1 MLRSGFFLAESKQ
14 NSCVAANAAKRLFF
28 GGKQAKF
35 VIFYKI
41 FAIFFYTFFLTKL
54 ENCLIKSNP
63 ANFTLL
69 YEKVNPKIKKNTKKV
84 F

>member
-1 MLRSGFFLAESKQ
+1 MAAFPMLRSKQ

-28 GGKQAKF
+28 GVKQAKF

-41 FAIFFYTFFLTKL
+41 FAIFFYAFFLTKL

-63 ANFTLL
+63 ANFTMR
-69 YEKVNPKIKKNTKKV
+69 KAACQV
-84 F
+84 FF

>member
-1 MLRSGFFLAESKQ
+1 MLKSKQ

-41 FAIFFYTFFLTKL
+41 FAIFFYAFFFDKIRKL
-54 ENCLIKSNP
+54 SHQI
-63 ANFTLL
+63 
-69 YEKVNPKIKKNTKKV
+69 
-84 F
+84 

>member
-41 FAIFFYTFFLTKL
+41 FAIFFY
-54 ENCLIKSNP
+54 
-63 ANFTLL
+63 
-69 YEKVNPKIKKNTKKV
+69 
-84 F
+84 